1 MAIKNF
7 FEPFTALKHLGL
19 KPHTIRL
26 PYEKKIPADRVR
38 GFHAND
44 LEKCIGC
51 GNCAQICTCQAIRMV
66 EIPDLPDRFGATK
79 FRPQVDYGRCSFCG
93 QCVDVCPT
101 GSLKLTDKFI
111 WVTEDP
117 FDEKNGWVF
126 IPDNEKFKYEGKGW
140 TTSPETS
147 LLLLERHEMPE
158 RPPEERIRDFDPVI
172 LGFTEEIAVLEAS
185 RCMGCA
191 ICMQGCPT
199 EMFIPHYLNAI
210 ERKDYERAVNIF
222 FINNPLP
229 EICGTVCTH
238 RCENACVLGIM
249 GKPIQIR
256 YEKGFAASQVDD
268 YRKVLKPSIPQKVGK
283 KVAVIGGGPGGLT
296 VAYYLSLKGFDVTIF
311 EALDVLGGMMKV
323 GIPRYRLPQNVLDKE
338 INHILS
344 YGVEVRYNTRVGK
357 DVQFDDLLEQY
368 DAVYIGVGYHKGLTM
383 GIPGEDAEGVI
394 QAIDFLRNT
403 SLGRP
408 PKIGKRVVVVGGG
421 DTAMDATRT
430 ALRLG
435 AEEVILSYR
444 RRIVDMPASDEEKHE
459 AMAEG
464 VKFMPQTL
472 PVEIVKDERGHVKA
486 VRYVKTKM
494 VHEPGAKRPRPV
506 PIEDE
511 VFEWQDVDTVIY
523 AIGQVPDLSFLPEKW
538 LEKLKLDRRGRHI
551 VVDEN
556 GMTSIEGIFAGG
568 DIVNPRADVIS
579 AIADGRRAAA
589 GIENYLSGKK

>member
-7 FEPFTALKHLGL
+7 FEPFTALKHLGM

-26 PYEKKIPADRVR
+26 PYEKKVPADRVR
-38 GFHAND
+38 GFHSND

-51 GNCAQICTCQAIRMV
+51 GNCAQICTCQAIKMV
-66 EIPDLPDRFGATK
+66 EVEDVPDGFGRTK

-101 GSLKLTDKFI
+101 GSLKLTDKI
-111 WVTEDP
+111 VWVTEDP
-117 FDEKNGWVF
+117 FDPETGWVF
-126 IPDNEKFKYEGKGW
+126 IPDNKKFPYEGKGW

-147 LLLLERHEMPE
+147 LLQLERQEMPE
-158 RPPEERIRDFDPVI
+158 RDPEERKHDFGPVI
-172 LGFTEEIAVLEAS
+172 KGFTEEAALIEAS

-199 EMFIPHYLNAI
+199 GMYIPHYLNAI
-210 ERKDYERAVNIF
+210 EHADYERAVDIF

-229 EICGTVCTH
+229 EICGTICTH
-238 RCENACVLGIM
+238 RCEDACVLGIM

-268 YRKVLKPSIPQKVGK
+268 YRKVLGHPEPEKKNK
-283 KVAVIGGGPGGLT
+283 KVAIIGGGPGGLT
-296 VAYYLSLKGFDVTIF
+296 AAYYLRLKGYDVTIF

-323 GIPRYRLPQNVLDKE
+323 GIPRYRLPQSVLDKE
-338 INHILS
+338 INHIID
-344 YGVEVRYNTRVGK
+344 YGVEVKYNTRVGK
-357 DVQFDDLLEQY
+357 DVSFDELKKNY
-368 DAVYIGVGYHKGLTM
+368 DAIYIGVGYHKGLSM
-383 GIPGEDAEGVI
+383 GIPGEDAEGVM
-394 QAIDFLRNT
+394 QAIYFLRETN
-403 SLGRP
+403 LGRP
-408 PKIGKRVVVVGGG
+408 PKIGRKVLVVGGG
-421 DTAMDATRT
+421 DVAMDATRT

-435 AEEVILSYR
+435 AEEVLLSYR

-464 VKFMPQTL
+464 VKFLPQTL
-472 PVEIVKDERGHVKA
+472 PIEIVKDEQGKVKA

-494 VHEPGAKRPRPV
+494 VPQPGGKRPKPV

-511 VFEWQDVDTVIY
+511 VYEWDVDTVIY
-523 AIGQVPDLSFLPEKW
+523 AIGQAPDLSFLPESW
-538 LEKLKLDRRGRHI
+538 LEKLELDSRGKHI

-556 GMTSIEGIFAGG
+556 GMTSIEGVFAGG

-579 AIADGRRAAA
+579 AIADGRKAAE
-589 GIENYLSGKK
+589 GIHKYLSGKE

>member
-7 FEPFTALKHLGL
+7 FEPFTALKHLGM

-38 GFHAND
+38 GFHSND

-51 GNCAQICTCQAIRMV
+51 GNCSQICTCQAIKMV
-66 EIPDLPDRFGATK
+66 EVEDVPDGFGRTK

-101 GSLKLTDKFI
+101 GSLKLTDKFVWI
-111 WVTEDP
+111 TEDP
-117 FDEKNGWVF
+117 FDPETGWVF
-126 IPDNEKFKYEGKGW
+126 IPDNEKFPYEGKGW

-147 LLLLERHEMPE
+147 LLQLERQEMPE
-158 RPPEERIRDFDPVI
+158 RDPEERKKDFEPVI
-172 LGFTEEIAVLEAS
+172 KGFTEEAALIEAS

-199 EMFIPHYLNAI
+199 GMYIPHYLNAI
-210 ERKDYERAVNIF
+210 EHADYERAVDIF

-229 EICGTVCTH
+229 EICGIICTH
-238 RCENACVLGIM
+238 RCEEACVLGIM

-256 YEKGFAASQVDD
+256 YEKGFAAAQVDD
-268 YRKVLKPSIPQKVGK
+268 YRKVLGHPEPEKKGK
-283 KVAVIGGGPGGLT
+283 KVAIIGGGPGGLT
-296 VAYYLSLKGFDVTIF
+296 AAYYLRLKGYDVTIF

-338 INHILS
+338 INHIID
-344 YGVEVRYNTRVGK
+344 YGVEVKYNTRVGK
-357 DVQFDDLLEQY
+357 DITFDELKQNY
-368 DAVYIGVGYHKGLTM
+368 DAIYIGVGYHKGLTM
-383 GIPGEDAEGVI
+383 NIPGEDAEGVL
-394 QAIDFLRNT
+394 QAVYFLRETN
-403 SLGRP
+403 LGRP
-408 PKIGKRVVVVGGG
+408 PKIGKKVLVVGGG
-421 DTAMDATRT
+421 DVAMDATRT

-435 AEEVILSYR
+435 AEEVLLSYR

-464 VKFMPQTL
+464 VKFLPQTL
-472 PVEIVKDERGHVKA
+472 PIEIVKDENGHVKA
-486 VRYVKTKM
+486 VKYVKTKM
-494 VHEPGAKRPRPV
+494 VPQPGGKRPKPV

-511 VFEWQDVDTVIY
+511 VYEWDIDTVIY
-523 AIGQVPDLSFLPEKW
+523 AIGQAPDLSFLPENW
-538 LEKLKLDRRGRHI
+538 LEKLELDSRGKHI
-551 VVDEN
+551 VVNEY
-556 GMTSIEGIFAGG
+556 GMTSIEGVFAGG

-579 AIADGRRAAA
+579 AIADGRKAAE
-589 GIENYLSGKK
+589 GIDKYLSEKG